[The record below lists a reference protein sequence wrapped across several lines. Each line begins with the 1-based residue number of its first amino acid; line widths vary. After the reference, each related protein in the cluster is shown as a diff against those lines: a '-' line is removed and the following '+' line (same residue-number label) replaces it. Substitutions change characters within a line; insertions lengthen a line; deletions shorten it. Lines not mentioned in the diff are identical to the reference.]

1 MSDQL
6 KDRHKPAQ
14 NPSRITIMK
23 IWDHLPKNQ
32 YLSLAPWAWVQLES
46 AEPPGPFPF
55 LAGVAPEVV
64 ASLHEAHGL
73 LSSAL
78 DTAISDVFSKRASLD
93 DPNRQRRL
101 EDAYAEVISAR
112 PYLQQHI
119 RCGRKPDGMFQWE
132 FPTDPA
138 KSAAVI
144 NGGLRIFNSVKQQAI
159 PIGFDQ
165 RPMGALVGKV
175 LGFLDGTHRTDEIK
189 TVVATS
195 GRDGERLLTRLI
207 ESLHQYECLVSSN
220 TSSVRSRWF
229 ETMHDQDMVHL
240 GHAALLYRQR
250 DEVFLFDPW
259 LLPWFAESS
268 VSSLWGSL
276 LPKPAAVFLTHD
288 HDDHVDPRT
297 LLHLHKDTPI
307 IVPSRRNRRRLS
319 YDYLSLLRE
328 LGFGHVIELAHGES
342 WAFEGGAV
350 YSVPFYGEDPC
361 DLEMPRNC
369 YLIAD
374 RGYNVLV
381 HADSGPTN
389 SGRSALKDGVIQSLV
404 QQHGPIPLVFASQQQ
419 LLEVRGHAAHAPLS
433 HPGKWLDVGEN
444 GYLTN
449 AYLADVCAAAQAKLF
464 VSYATGGAD
473 WYPDHLSFM
482 FSRRNPARTALL
494 TAHWE
499 RPEMLKELLVQH
511 GCGYHD
517 GHALDLFRRTTD
529 GLVEPISTGDA
540 LTPLSLYRVDHSDP
554 PFMETSSRVSL
565 SR

>member
-1 MSDQL
+1 
-6 KDRHKPAQ
+6 
-14 NPSRITIMK
+14 MK
-23 IWDHLPKNQ
+23 IWDSLPKKQ

-46 AEPPGPFPF
+46 ADPPGPFPF
-55 LAGVAPEVV
+55 IAGVAPEVV

-73 LSSAL
+73 LSSAI
-78 DTAISDVFSKRASLD
+78 DTAISDVFSKRAPLD
-93 DPNRQRRL
+93 DPDRQRRL

-119 RCGRKPDGMFQWE
+119 RCGRMPDGTFQWE
-132 FPTDPA
+132 FPIDFT
-138 KSAAVI
+138 KSATVT
-144 NGGLRIFNSVKQQAI
+144 NGGLRIFHSVKRQAI

-165 RPMGALVGKV
+165 RQVGPLVGKV
-175 LGFLDGTHRTDEIK
+175 LGFLDGTHQTDEIN
-189 TVVATS
+189 TVVETS
-195 GRDGERLLTRLI
+195 GRDGERVLTRLI
-207 ESLHQYECLVSSN
+207 ESLHQHECLVSSS

-229 ETMHDQDMVHL
+229 ETLQDQDTIHL

-250 DEVFLFDPW
+250 DHALMFDPW

-268 VSSLWGSL
+268 VPSLWGSL

-297 LLHLHKDTPI
+297 LLHLPKDTPI
-307 IVPSRRNRRRLS
+307 IVPSRRNRRTLS

-328 LGFGHVIELAHGES
+328 LGFGHVIELAHGEC

-361 DLEMPRNC
+361 DVEMPRNC

-389 SGRSALKDGVIQSLV
+389 SGRSALKDGVIESLV
-404 QQHGPIPLVFASQQQ
+404 EKHGPIPLVFASQQQ

-464 VSYATGGAD
+464 VSYATGGAE

-482 FSRRNPARTALL
+482 FSQRNPARTALL
-494 TAHWE
+494 TSHWE
-499 RPEMLKELLVQH
+499 RPETLKELLVTQ
-511 GCGYHD
+511 GCGYHY
-517 GHALDLFRRTTD
+517 GHALDLFRRTTE
-529 GLVEPISTGDA
+529 GLVEPLPTGEA
-540 LTPLSLYRVDHSDP
+540 LTPLSLYRVDHGDP
-554 PFMETSSRVSL
+554 PFIKSISRTAPP
-565 SR
+565 R

>member
-1 MSDQL
+1 
-6 KDRHKPAQ
+6 
-14 NPSRITIMK
+14 MK
-23 IWDHLPKNQ
+23 IWDSLPKKQ
-32 YLSLAPWAWVQLES
+32 FLSLAPWTWVQLES
-46 AEPPGPFPF
+46 AAPPGPFPF
-55 LAGVAPEVV
+55 IAGMTPEVV
-64 ASLHEAHGL
+64 ASLHEAHSL
-73 LSSAL
+73 LSSAI
-78 DTAISDVFSKRASLD
+78 DTAISDVFSKRAPVD
-93 DPNRQRRL
+93 DPDRQRRL
-101 EDAYAEVISAR
+101 EDAYAEVVSAH

-119 RCGRKPDGMFQWE
+119 RCGRKPDGTFQWE
-132 FPTDPA
+132 FPTDPT
-138 KSAAVI
+138 KSSRVT
-144 NGGLRIFNSVKQQAI
+144 NDGLRIYNSAKRQAI

-165 RPMGALVGKV
+165 RPLGPQVGKI
-175 LGFLDGTHRTDEIK
+175 LGFLDGTHQTDEIK

-207 ESLHQYECLVSSN
+207 ESLHQHGCLIGSN

-229 ETMHDQDMVHL
+229 ETMQDRDTVHL

-250 DEVFLFDPW
+250 DRMLLFDPW

-268 VSSLWGSL
+268 IPSLWGSL

-297 LLHLHKDTPI
+297 LLHLPKDTPI
-307 IVPSRRNRRRLS
+307 IVPSRRNRRTLS
-319 YDYLSLLRE
+319 YDYVSLLRE
-328 LGFGHVIELAHGES
+328 LGFGQVIELAHGES
-342 WAFEGGAV
+342 WEFEGGAV

-389 SGRSALKDGVIQSLV
+389 SGKSALKDGVIQSLV
-404 QQHGPIPLVFASQQQ
+404 QKHGPIPLVFASQQQ
-419 LLEVRGHAAHAPLS
+419 LLEVRGHAAHAALS
-433 HPGKWLDVGEN
+433 HPGKWLEVGEN

-449 AYLADVCAAAQAKLF
+449 AYLAEVCAAVQAKLF

-494 TAHWE
+494 TANWE
-499 RPEMLKELLVQH
+499 RPEMLKTLLLAQ
-511 GCGYHD
+511 GCRYHY

-529 GLVEPISTGDA
+529 GLVEQITTGDILA
-540 LTPLSLYRVDHSDP
+540 PLSLYRIDHGDP
-554 PFMETSSRVSL
+554 PFMKAGTPTAPSR
-565 SR
+565 